1 MNKDLAWV
9 SAVWRALFG
18 VRRRRFYR
26 LSSTYR
32 LLVKEPPKMVFAAD
46 DGSVSGDGRSFR
58 CCTVGELLRELR
70 FGVCEGRTRKM

>member
-1 MNKDLAWV
+1 MNKDLAGV
-9 SAVWRALFG
+9 SVFWRALFG
-18 VRRRRFYR
+18 ARCRRLCCLFVYLPSLCQRAA
-26 LSSTYR
+26 
-32 LLVKEPPKMVFAAD
+32 EDGFAAD

>member
-1 MNKDLAWV
+1 MNKDLAVV

-18 VRRRRFYR
+18 GAGRRFTAY
-26 LSSTYR
+26 LSTCR
-32 LLVKEPPKMVFAAD
+32 PLFKEPPKMVLRRMM
-46 DGSVSGDGRSFR
+46 GPSLETGRSFR